1 MTETEKTAGEL
12 VEIAAAAASSKK
24 AQNIVIMDMQK
35 VLPVTDYFLIASGTS
50 VPQVQAIA
58 DAIEEKLAEAGLQ
71 FLHKEGYR
79 EARWVLL
86 DYGVFVAHIF
96 VNEERQFYNLEQL
109 WGSAPARRRNRSP
122 LRSLSDISSAT
133 RRFFSASPTCR
144 TKAAA
149 GVPERRE

>member
-1 MTETEKTAGEL
+1 MTEIENTAGEL

-24 AQNIVIMDMQK
+24 AQSIVIMDMHK

-86 DYGVFVAHIF
+86 DYGSLIVHVFYDF
-96 VNEERQFYNLEQL
+96 VRQEYRLEEL
-109 WGSAPARRRNRSP
+109 WKNARELAIKDKLAP
-122 LRSLSDISSAT
+122 
-133 RRFFSASPTCR
+133 
-144 TKAAA
+144 
-149 GVPERRE
+149 